1 MRECLP
7 VHSNPANNPE
17 PASSTLSPMREC
29 VPTTNNPEPASSTLS
44 PIEILEGT
52 LPPAI
57 EDPNVVSLFNPCG
70 VAMCPTGE
78 RVYIADTGHHRIC
91 VLERGGLRVLAGSG
105 ARGFADGAATQAA
118 FAHPCG
124 IALDSLGMLYVADCG
139 NHRIRAVTPEGVVST
154 VSGNGTA
161 AHRDGPAQYAA
172 FFNPCGVAIDVDDFL
187 YVTDYSNNRVRVL
200 SRGGVVS
207 TLATCS
213 ALGMDNEKLNSPY
226 GIAVHSVRGSTP
238 LVYVSSFHSNSLTR
252 IDPNSGVTA
261 LIAGCGTARHAD
273 GQGEAAAFSAPNGLS
288 VDADGNVYV
297 ADSGN
302 HTIRRVSPEGEAV
315 TLAGSGEPGLSPHHF
330 NSPCGLCLCMLPGVG
345 AALLVADRCNSCLR
359 LLPVEALP
367 PQACDLPSTSALP
380 HHLPPPTHL
389 AHLPRSPPQAVQ
401 PSSLRR
407 DLRRLLEEQPAELE
421 GEAVFEVQ
429 GRRLRASKA
438 LLSVRCEH
446 FRALFTSGMR
456 ECVEGLVRLPADVDH
471 TAFRHLIGYLLTD
484 EGPDGTWHDSTVL
497 ELMMLANTYSVRRLE
512 QLCARV
518 LAEQLCHAN
527 AHEVWHCA
535 NLIGASH
542 LARAASKL
550 APSAAA
556 AC

>member
-1 MRECLP
+1 MRGKNDRDPLSAERQPL
-7 VHSNPANNPE
+7 
-17 PASSTLSPMREC
+17 TL
-29 VPTTNNPEPASSTLS
+29 
-44 PIEILEGT
+44 IEILEGT
-52 LPPAI
+52 HPPAI
-57 EDPNVVSLFNPCG
+57 DDPRIISLFNPCG
-70 VAMCPTGE
+70 VAVCPTGE
-78 RVYIADTGHHRIC
+78 RIYVADTGHHRIC

-105 ARGFADGAATQAA
+105 SRGFADGPSTQAA

-124 IALDSLGMLYVADCG
+124 VALDSLGLLYVADCG

-207 TLATCS
+207 TL
-213 ALGMDNEKLNSPY
+213 GMDNEKLNSPY
-226 GIAVHSVRGSTP
+226 GIAVHSVRGRTP
-238 LVYVSSFHSNSLTR
+238 LVYVSSFHSNSLTC
-252 IDPNSGVTA
+252 IDPNSGFTA
-261 LIAGCGTARHAD
+261 PVAGCGTARHAD

-288 VDADGNVYV
+288 VDADGNIYV

-315 TLAGSGEPGLSPHHF
+315 TLAGSGEPGLSPQHF
-330 NSPCGLCLCMLPGVG
+330 NSPCGLCVCILPGVG
-345 AALLVADRCNSCLR
+345 AALLVADRSNSCIR
-359 LLPVEALP
+359 LVPVEALP
-367 PQACDLPSTSALP
+367 PQAVEPST
-380 HHLPPPTHL
+380 
-389 AHLPRSPPQAVQ
+389 
-401 PSSLRR
+401 LRR
-407 DLRRLLEEQPAELE
+407 DLRRLLEEQPVELE

-429 GRRLRASKA
+429 GHRLRASKA

-456 ECVEGLVRLPADVDH
+456 ECVEGLVRLPAHVDH
-471 TAFRHLIGYLLTD
+471 SAFRHLIGYLLTD
-484 EGPDGTWHDSTVL
+484 EGPEGLPDSTVL

-512 QLCARV
+512 QLCTCV
-518 LAEQLCHAN
+518 LADQLCHAN

-556 AC
+556 A

>member
-1 MRECLP
+1 MRECVP

-29 VPTTNNPEPASSTLS
+29 VPTTNNPEPASCPDTVTNPECTSSTLS

-91 VLERGGLRVLAGSG
+91 VLERGRLRVLAGSG

-172 FFNPCGVAIDVDDFL
+172 FFNPCGVAIDADDFL

-367 PQACDLPSTSALP
+367 PQACDLPST
-380 HHLPPPTHL
+380 
-389 AHLPRSPPQAVQ
+389 
-401 PSSLRR
+401 
-407 DLRRLLEEQPAELE
+407 
-421 GEAVFEVQ
+421 
-429 GRRLRASKA
+429 
-438 LLSVRCEH
+438 
-446 FRALFTSGMR
+446 
-456 ECVEGLVRLPADVDH
+456 
-471 TAFRHLIGYLLTD
+471 
-484 EGPDGTWHDSTVL
+484 
-497 ELMMLANTYSVRRLE
+497 
-512 QLCARV
+512 
-518 LAEQLCHAN
+518 
-527 AHEVWHCA
+527 
-535 NLIGASH
+535 
-542 LARAASKL
+542 
-550 APSAAA
+550 
-556 AC
+556 

>member
-1 MRECLP
+1 MC
-7 VHSNPANNPE
+7 
-17 PASSTLSPMREC
+17 EC
-29 VPTTNNPEPASSTLS
+29 VPSTNNNTGRASSNLS

-52 LPPAI
+52 APT
-57 EDPNVVSLFNPCG
+57 EDPNVTSLYNPCG
-70 VAMCPTGE
+70 VAVCPMGE

-105 ARGFADGAATQAA
+105 TRGFADGAAAKAA

-124 IALDSLGMLYVADCG
+124 IALDSSGLLYVADCG

-154 VSGNGTA
+154 VAGNGTA
-161 AHRDGPAQYAA
+161 AHRDGPAQFAA
-172 FFNPCGVAIDVDDFL
+172 FFNPCGVAIDADDFL

-213 ALGMDNEKLNSPY
+213 ALGMEDERLNSPY
-226 GIAVHSVRGSTP
+226 GIAVHSVRGSAP
-238 LVYVSSFHSNSLTR
+238 LVYVSSFHSNSLTC
-252 IDPNSGVTA
+252 IDPNSGVTT
-261 LIAGCGTARHAD
+261 LIAGCGSARHAD
-273 GQGEAAAFSAPNGLS
+273 GLGEAAAFSAPNGLS

-297 ADSGN
+297 ADSGS
-302 HTIRRVSPEGEAV
+302 HTIRRVTPEGEAV
-315 TLAGSGEPGLSPHHF
+315 TLAGSGAPGLSPRHF
-330 NSPCGLCLCMLPGVG
+330 NSPCGLCMCLLPGAG
-345 AALLVADRCNSCLR
+345 AALLVADRSNSCVR
-359 LLPVEALP
+359 IVPVEEALP
-367 PQACDLPSTSALP
+367 PQAADRLRTAPLPHRLSTSPPSPPSPTSPTSPPLAPLATLP
-380 HHLPPPTHL
+380 H
-389 AHLPRSPPQAVQ
+389 PRAQAVE

-407 DLRRLLEEQPAELE
+407 DLRRLLEELPEELE

-456 ECVEGLVRLPADVDH
+456 ECVEGLVRLPADVDP

-484 EGPDGTWHDSTVL
+484 EGPDGTWHESTVL
-497 ELMMLANTYSVRRLE
+497 ALMMLANTYRVRRLE
-512 QLCARV
+512 QLCAAV
-518 LAEQLCHAN
+518 LCDQLSHAN

-535 NLIGASH
+535 NLIGAPH
-542 LARAASKL
+542 LARAASKF